1 MIQDE
6 QALLEP
12 VDYEVMARSDLID
25 AIVQLFYQ
33 WQAMAADPNLDP
45 QYRAHYRRRIL
56 AVREELNAVLV
67 EINRIE
73 LDIAREEVFYANQA

>member
-1 MIQDE
+1 VIQDE

-12 VDYEVMARSDLID
+12 VDYEVMARI
-25 AIVQLFYQ
+25 YQ

-56 AVREELNAVLV
+56 AVREELNAILV

-73 LDIAREEVFYANQA
+73 LDIAREEAFYANQA

>member
-12 VDYEVMARSDLID
+12 VDYEVMARI
-25 AIVQLFYQ
+25 YQ

-56 AVREELNAVLV
+56 AVREELNAILV

-73 LDIAREEVFYANQA
+73 LDIAREEAFYANQT

>member
-12 VDYEVMARSDLID
+12 VDYEVMARI
-25 AIVQLFYQ
+25 YK
-33 WQAMAADPNLDP
+33 WQAMAADPDMDP

-56 AVREELNAVLV
+56 AVREELDAILG
-67 EINRIE
+67 E
-73 LDIAREEVFYANQA
+73 LSRC

>member
-12 VDYEVMARSDLID
+12 VDYEVMARI
-25 AIVQLFYQ
+25 YK

-56 AVREELNAVLV
+56 AVREELNAILT
-67 EINRIE
+67 EIDRCE
-73 LDIAREEVFYANQA
+73 KSIAKEEAFLANEG

>member
-12 VDYEVMARSDLID
+12 VDYEVMARI
-25 AIVQLFYQ
+25 YQ

-56 AVREELNAVLV
+56 AVREELNAILV

-73 LDIAREEVFYANQA
+73 LDIAREEAFYANQA

>member
-12 VDYEVMARSDLID
+12 VDYEVMARI
-25 AIVQLFYQ
+25 YQ
-33 WQAMAADPNLDP
+33 WQAMAADPNMDP

-56 AVREELNAVLV
+56 AVREELNAILV

-73 LDIAREEVFYANQA
+73 LDIAREEAFYANQA

>member
-12 VDYEVMARSDLID
+12 VDYEVMARI
-25 AIVQLFYQ
+25 YQ

-56 AVREELNAVLV
+56 AVREELNAILV
-67 EINRIE
+67 EIDRVE
-73 LDIAREEVFYANQA
+73 LDIAREEAFYANQG

>member
-12 VDYEVMARSDLID
+12 VDYEVMARI
-25 AIVQLFYQ
+25 YE
-33 WQAMAADPNLDP
+33 WQAMAADPNMDP

-56 AVREELNAVLV
+56 AVREELNAILA
-67 EINRIE
+67 E
-73 LDIAREEVFYANQA
+73 LDRVEAFIAKEEAFLANQA